1 MGRVLKVTLGLA
13 SVVGVPLILT
23 ACGSAAGAKREAPAS
38 IPLTSDFRARTAKE
52 CGGDTALT
60 RCRAWAARVGDLV
73 RQCRAGVAP
82 YPPDC
87 VNVDQWLNIAN
98 EHVAS
103 LEATSG
109 TSPAAAPPS
118 SPTQSAPPSPVVE
131 MFKGQAAL
139 CAKAAPHSTSWDMQ
153 SCDDLER
160 IKRGEKPAN
169 DLDDW
174 FAHQK
179 ARDVETWLGLQTTN
193 KSFAAA
199 LVPIG
204 HKTVFAQLKSPSTA
218 KAANESLVLQCPDTD
233 TFITMHTVDAQ
244 NGFGA
249 TVRDTFC
256 VGISQKDK
264 AGAMIDCGPLLNI
277 RMNLANNQTE
287 SLPTNVRLACELPA
301 KLLHM
306 R

>member
-1 MGRVLKVTLGLA
+1 MGRVLNATVGLG
-13 SVVGVPLILT
+13 SVAGALVILT
-23 ACGSAAGAKREAPAS
+23 ACGPAAGTKGAVPAS
-38 IPLTSDFRARTAKE
+38 IPLTNDFRARTAKE

-60 RCRAWAARVGDLV
+60 KCRAWATRVGDLV

-109 TSPAAAPPS
+109 GSPATAPPPS
-118 SPTQSAPPSPVVE
+118 LAPSAPSGPPPPVVE

-153 SCDDLER
+153 SCSDLER
-160 IKRGEKPAN
+160 VKRGEKPAN

-218 KAANESLVLQCPDTD
+218 KVTGKRWAPRRSAP
-233 TFITMHTVDAQ
+233 
-244 NGFGA
+244 
-249 TVRDTFC
+249 R
-256 VGISQKDK
+256 
-264 AGAMIDCGPLLNI
+264 
-277 RMNLANNQTE
+277 
-287 SLPTNVRLACELPA
+287 
-301 KLLHM
+301 
-306 R
+306 